1 MVRWLS
7 IVFLVLAWNLA
18 DAQDKL
24 KISGIVKDMNTRE
37 NLAFA
42 TVQIWD
48 EAKLVTGMSCNEKGE
63 FAFLLKAG
71 IYKVRVDFV
80 GYEQKL
86 VQNIDLK
93 GDLDL
98 KIMEMKPS
106 QTMLTEITVSAE
118 KSSTELSLD
127 KRVFNV
133 GKDLASAGG
142 SAHDILVNVP
152 SVTVDPD
159 GAVKLRGNSNVRIL
173 IDGKPS
179 GMVSFKGGAGLRQL
193 QASMI
198 ERVEVIT
205 NPSARYEAEGQA
217 GIINIILKKDG
228 KQGFNGSFEV
238 ITGIPTNYGAAANVN
253 YRKNKL
259 NFFVNYSLA
268 YKGNPY
274 KGDTYQ
280 EVKTGDSLKILEQV
294 NSGTVFGLDNNI
306 RGGLEYYFSEKN
318 VLTASYLYS
327 KAGGNRD
334 TENIYS
340 DFLNSKSNAL
350 GVISR
355 IQKEIEREPM
365 SEYVVNYKRSFKEK
379 GHELSAQFRFLDHF
393 ENSDQVF
400 TQNGKL
406 PNGEIDRKNTF
417 VQTSVNDEFE
427 KQYLGQLDY
436 TKPFGK
442 AGKIEMGV
450 RTSKRDMVNDYIVND
465 VDGKGKEIPI
475 AQFNNYFIYAEN
487 ISAVYGI
494 LSNKIKQVSYQLGLR
509 GEYSDVS
516 TTLRKTGEVNPRK
529 YGNLFPSVHTTYAFN
544 TKNSMQISY
553 SKRIRRPVYNDL
565 SPFMTLSDS
574 RNFFSGNPNLNPE
587 YSDVYEIGHLIDYEK
602 GSLSS
607 SVYYRNTKD
616 YIFGI
621 RRVDSRGFSTSLPE
635 NLLSEKAA
643 GLDITASYEVQKWWK
658 MDANLNA
665 FNVKY
670 DGSNIDKRYVSN
682 TNTWFARHTIR
693 LNLKH
698 GWDTQIR
705 SNYDAAQ
712 KTAQG
717 SRKGIFF
724 MDFSLKK
731 NLWQKKGAL
740 NFSVLDVFNSR
751 WNRGISEGPGFYTI
765 SNRQFRP
772 RQINLT
778 LSYRLK
784 S

>member
-1 MVRWLS
+1 MQKLIGVLFGILIWTGSYGQVKYKLS
-7 IVFLVLAWNLA
+7 GKVMDSNTKEALAYATIQVW
-18 DAQDKL
+18 QKDKV
-24 KISGIVKDMNTRE
+24 ISGIVCD
-37 NLAFA
+37 
-42 TVQIWD
+42 
-48 EAKLVTGMSCNEKGE
+48 EKGE
-63 FAFLLKAG
+63 FFIELLAG
-71 IYKVRVDFV
+71 IYKVKVAFV
-80 GYEQKL
+80 GFEEKTKEEVL
-86 VQNIDLK
+86 LNDDLRLENIELNS
-93 GDLDL
+93 
-98 KIMEMKPS
+98 S
-106 QTMLTEITVSAE
+106 QTLLKEVTVSAE
-118 KSSTELSLD
+118 KSSTELNLD

-133 GKDLASAGG
+133 GKDLAAAGG

-152 SVTVDPD
+152 SVSVDPD

-228 KQGFNGSFEV
+228 KQGFNGSFEL
-238 ITGIPTNYGAAANVN
+238 ITGMPTNYGAAANVN

-259 NFFVNYSLA
+259 NFFLNYSLA

-280 EVKTGDSLKILEQV
+280 EVRTADSLKILEQV

-306 RGGLEYYFSEKN
+306 RGGLEYYFTEKN

-334 TENIYS
+334 TKNIYS
-340 DFLNSKSNAL
+340 DFLNSKSNPL

-355 IQKEIEREPM
+355 IQKEVEREPM
-365 SEYVVNYKRSFKEK
+365 SEYVVNYKRGFKEK

-400 TQNGKL
+400 TQYGKL
-406 PNGEIDRKNTF
+406 PNGEIDKKNTF

-427 KQYLGQLDY
+427 KQYLLQLDY

-442 AGKIEMGV
+442 GGKFEMGL
-450 RTSKRDMVNDYIVND
+450 RTSKREMVNDYIVND
-465 VDGKGKEIPI
+465 IDSKGIEIPI
-475 AQFNNYFIYAEN
+475 AEFDNYFIYAEN
-487 ISAVYGI
+487 ISAAYGI
-494 LSNKIKQVSYQLGLR
+494 LSNKFKKASYQIGLR

-516 TTLRKTGEVNPRK
+516 TTLRETGEVNPRK
-529 YGNLFPSVHTTYAFN
+529 YGNIFPSAHFTYSINA
-544 TKNSMQISY
+544 KNSMQISY

-565 SPFMTLSDS
+565 SPFMTLSDN

-587 YSDVYEIGHLIDYEK
+587 YSDVYEMGHLIDFEK

-607 SVYYRNTKD
+607 SIYYRNTKD

-621 RRVDSRGFSTSLPE
+621 RRVDTRGFSTSLPE
-635 NLLSEKAA
+635 NLFSEEAA
-643 GLDITASYEVQKWWK
+643 GLDITASYAVQKWLK

-665 FNVKY
+665 FKVKY
-670 DGSNIDKRYVSN
+670 DGSNIDKSYVAS
-682 TNTWFARHTIR
+682 TNTWFARHTTR
-693 LNLKH
+693 LTLKH

-705 SNYDAAQ
+705 INYDAAQ

-724 MDFSLKK
+724 MDLSLKK
-731 NLWQKKGAL
+731 NLWEKKGAL
-740 NFSVLDVFNSR
+740 NFSILDVFNSR
-751 WNRGISEGPGFYTI
+751 WNRGISQGPGFYTA

-772 RQINLT
+772 RQVNLT
-778 LSYRLK
+778 LSYRIK

>member
-1 MVRWLS
+1 MQKL
-7 IVFLVLAWNLA
+7 LGVLLGVLIW
-18 DAQDKL
+18 
-24 KISGIVKDMNTRE
+24 SGALGQNKFKVTGAVKDGGTGE
-37 NLAFA
+37 VLAFA
-42 TVQIWD
+42 TVQIWQN
-48 EAKLVTGMSCNEKGE
+48 EKLLTGMPCDEKGL
-63 FAFLLKAG
+63 FVANVTSGVYTFK
-71 IYKVRVDFV
+71 VDFV
-80 GYEQKL
+80 GFEQKIVKDVGVSTDIEL
-86 VQNIDLK
+86 GNI
-93 GDLDL
+93 
-98 KIMEMKPS
+98 EVRAS
-106 QTMLTEITVSAE
+106 QTLLKEVIVSGE

-133 GKDLASAGG
+133 GKDLTAAGG

-152 SVTVDPD
+152 SVSVDPD

-228 KQGFNGSFEV
+228 KQGFNGSFEL
-238 ITGIPTNYGAAANVN
+238 ITGFPTNFGAAANVN

-259 NFFVNYSLA
+259 NFFLNYSLA

-280 EVKTGDSLKILEQV
+280 EVSTGDSLKILQQD

-306 RGGLEYYFSEKN
+306 RGGLEYYFTEKN

-334 TENIYS
+334 TENIYA

-355 IQKEIEREPM
+355 IQKEVEREPL

-379 GHELSAQFRFLDHF
+379 GHELSTQFRFLDHF

-417 VQTSVNDEFE
+417 IQTSVNDEFE
-427 KQYLGQLDY
+427 KQYLGQIDY
-436 TKPFGK
+436 TKPIGK
-442 AGKIEMGV
+442 GGKVEVGI
-450 RTSKRDMVNDYIVND
+450 RTSKRDMVNDFIVND
-465 VDGKGKEIPI
+465 IDGNGKEIPI
-475 AQFNNYFIYAEN
+475 AAFDNYFIYAEN

-494 LSNKIKQVSYQLGLR
+494 LSNKVKKVSYQIGLR

-516 TTLRKTGEVNPRK
+516 TTLQKTGEVNPRK
-529 YGNLFPSVHTTYAFN
+529 YGNLFPSLHATYAFN
-544 TKNSMQISY
+544 TKNSMQVSY

-565 SPFMTLSDS
+565 SPFMTLSDN

-587 YSDVYEIGHLIDYEK
+587 YSDVYEMGHLVDFEK

-607 SVYYRNTKD
+607 SIYYRDTKD

-635 NLLSEKAA
+635 NLLSEKAT
-643 GLDITASYEVQKWWK
+643 GLDLTASYTLQKWWK

-670 DGSNIDKRYVSN
+670 DGSNIDKSYVSN
-682 TNTWFARHTIR
+682 TNTWFARHTNRITIK
-693 LNLKH
+693 N

-705 SNYDAAQ
+705 TNYDGPQ

-724 MDFSLKK
+724 MDLSLKK
-731 NLWQKKGAL
+731 NLWEKKGAL
-740 NFSVLDVFNSR
+740 NFSVLDVFNTR
-751 WNRGISEGPGFYTI
+751 WNRTISEGPGFYTV